1 MENEK
6 NFVHDLRE
14 MVNSRHEEPVVEGT
28 ACVVLA
34 KEGSEVTSV
43 VRGKGAHIAALLMNF
58 AISEDEHVQ
67 AFLPL
72 VCALFM
78 LNPLNAVRVRSL
90 LKDGGK
96 GLLEAVD
103 AVEKEGKKESSGDE

>member
-14 MVNSRHEEPVVEGT
+14 MVISRHEEPVAEGT

-34 KEGSEVTSV
+34 KEGNEVTSV
-43 VRGKGAHIAALLMNF
+43 VRGKGAHVAKLLMNF
-58 AISEDEHVQ
+58 VISEDEPVQ
-67 AFLPL
+67 GLSPL

-90 LKDGGK
+90 LKDGAK
-96 GLLEAVD
+96 GLREAFD
-103 AVEKEGKKESSGDE
+103 AIEKEGKKGE

>member
-6 NFVHDLRE
+6 NLVHDLRE
-14 MVNSRHEEPVVEGT
+14 MVKSRQGEPVAEGA

-34 KEGSEVTSV
+34 KEGDEVTSV
-43 VRGKGAHIAALLMNF
+43 VRGKGAHIATLLMNF
-58 AISEDEHVQ
+58 VISEDEQVQ
-67 AFLPL
+67 GLLPL

-78 LNPLNAVRVRSL
+78 LSPLNALRVRNL
-90 LKDGGK
+90 LKDGAK

-103 AVEKEGKKESSGDE
+103 GVKKEGKKGE